1 MQRLWSL
8 YNKDEK
14 LRIDDLTAENVK
26 IILLAIPTGKMTEW
40 FACQEGDLH
49 WLPIATIPEFYE
61 DVRQIK
67 GVSFAPKMAA
77 GAEHMSVPSTP
88 SKTAPEPIH
97 PVPMKPTEE
106 RRPLFEE
113 APDETA
119 KTLQIENEETNERR
133 SARRFPRQLT
143 FLVSKAGKT
152 FEGETVDISM
162 SGLSLKSPLPDW
174 VTKTFRAHIELNG
187 QTTGVLCLRVDDRK
201 VKFLEADSW
210 NLIRLWI
217 VNW

>member
-26 IILLAIPTGKMTEW
+26 IILLAIPTVKMVEW

-49 WLPIATIPEFYE
+49 WQSIAAIPEFYE

-67 GVSFAPKMAA
+67 GVTFAPKMAA
-77 GAEHMSVPSTP
+77 GAEHMSSPAAAASAPHPSP
-88 SKTAPEPIH
+88 VKPI
-97 PVPMKPTEE
+97 PE
-106 RRPLFEE
+106 RRPLFED

-119 KTLQIENEETNERR
+119 KTLQIENEQTTERR

-143 FLVSKAGKT
+143 FLISKAGKN

-174 VTKTFRAHIELNG
+174 VTKTFRAQIELNG

>member
-26 IILLAIPTGKMTEW
+26 IILLSIPTAKMSEW

-49 WLPIATIPEFYE
+49 WQPIATISEFYE

-77 GAEHMSVPSTP
+77 GAEYMSPTRP
-88 SKTAPEPIH
+88 
-97 PVPMKPTEE
+97 PVEE
-106 RRPLFEE
+106 RRPLFED
-113 APDETA
+113 APEETA